1 MKKTGLFILILFL
14 ATIAHSQNFSEG
26 IITYNI
32 SITGKDAA
40 MVKGMMPNEY
50 LFYLKDE
57 MVRLHINGGMMGT
70 MFGVII
76 VDPETKISYILQEE
90 EKKALKIKSENN
102 DENSKE
108 SKNVVENMKTTE
120 IIAGYKCTKYKMTT
134 NLEGK
139 EIVTFYWVSKD
150 FNVKI
155 SDVKNTPGVSQFAIE
170 GLEGFPLKVQTSI
183 NEQGTSFDFILEV
196 VKIEKKKLK
205 DSMFKVPSDFTIEDF
220 DFSSF
225 K

>member
-1 MKKTGLFILILFL
+1 
-14 ATIAHSQNFSEG
+14 
-26 IITYNI
+26 
-32 SITGKDAA
+32 
-40 MVKGMMPNEY
+40 
-50 LFYLKDE
+50 
-57 MVRLHINGGMMGT
+57 MGT

-90 EKKALKIKSENN
+90 EKKALKIKSEDNTE
-102 DENSKE
+102 DSKE
-108 SKNVVENMKTTE
+108 SKNVVENMKITE
-120 IIAGYKCTKYKMTT
+120 TIVGYKCAKYKMTT

-150 FNVKI
+150 FNVKM